1 MLADLV
7 KRKVS
12 IRLIH
17 AKEPGTAFRRDF
29 DKYPVLIKGTE
40 RILCPRI
47 HFKSVVIDGRF
58 AYTGSANLTGAG
70 MGAKSENRRNFE
82 TGIITTDS
90 ALIEPIMTQ
99 FDNLWMGKHC
109 GACQRKKYCADFKDI
124 LDG

>member
-1 MLADLV
+1 
-7 KRKVS
+7 
-12 IRLIH
+12 
-17 AKEPGTAFRRDF
+17 
-29 DKYPVLIKGTE
+29 
-40 RILCPRI
+40 
-47 HFKSVVIDGRF
+47 
-58 AYTGSANLTGAG
+58 